1 MRRGL
6 ILAGVV
12 LLAAAGAA
20 AGYVWSQNRPQ
31 AVFEQGLAALSRGDV
46 NGVRLAADRLQ
57 GRRGFEAE
65 RALLRG
71 AVLLRTEQYR
81 AALDELGA
89 AQARPALRGQALAL
103 IGEALYRMN
112 EFPAA
117 IHQLQQAVELR
128 PNDPDVH
135 RWLAAACYDLG
146 LNGAAID
153 ELQRVAE
160 LSPDDARP
168 LRMTGLIY
176 KDNEQFK
183 QAAEAYAKSLAI
195 DPQPA
200 EADEIYLEYA
210 QCLNQLHRS
219 QDALAA
225 LAHCQESAR
234 KLALQADCEYR
245 EANVEQANALLARAL
260 QLDPKN
266 FDALLLQGTIASE
279 QGRPDDAKKSLDAAV
294 ASDPADFTARF
305 RFAQVLQQLGETEKA
320 DAQMELKNRY
330 TDLRRRFAELH
341 QEASTKPDDASIRRE
356 LAETAKL
363 LHKPELAKMWMRA
376 AAALEH
382 AQARSPIAP

>member
-1 MRRGL
+1 M
-6 ILAGVV
+6 ILAGAV
-12 LLAAAGAA
+12 LLVAAGAA

-31 AVFEQGLAALSRGDV
+31 AIFEQGIAALERGDV
-46 NGVRLAADRLQ
+46 NAVRLAADRLQ

-71 AVLLRTEQYR
+71 AVLLRIEQYR

-89 AQARPALRGQALAL
+89 AQARPALRGQAQALA
-103 IGEALYRMN
+103 GEALYRMG

-135 RWLAAACYDLG
+135 RWLASACYDLG
-146 LNGAAID
+146 LDGAAIG

-160 LSPDDARP
+160 LCPDDARP
-168 LRMTGLIY
+168 LRMMGLIY

-183 QAAEAYAKSLAI
+183 QAAEAYAKSLAV

-200 EADEIYLEYA
+200 NADEVYIEYA

-225 LAHCQESAR
+225 LGHCKESAET
-234 KLALQADCEYR
+234 LALQAECEYR
-245 EANVEQANALLARAL
+245 EADVEQASALLVRAL
-260 QLDPKN
+260 QLDSKN
-266 FDALLLQGTIASE
+266 FGALLLQGTIASE
-279 QGRPDDAKKSLDAAV
+279 QGRLDDAKKSLEAAV
-294 ASDPADFTARF
+294 GSDPADFTARF
-305 RFAQVLQQLGETEKA
+305 RLAQVLQQLGQTEQA
-320 DAQMELKNRY
+320 DEQMELKNRY
-330 TDLRRRFAELH
+330 TELRRRFAELH
-341 QEASTKPDDASIRRE
+341 QEASNKPDDASIRRE
-356 LAETAKL
+356 LAETARL

-382 AQARSPIAP
+382 AQARSPITP